1 MSCAPAGKVPS
12 PVMIRDRDFHSLTT
26 WLAECH
32 QPVLISH
39 ERPDGDSLG
48 AMAGMAQA
56 LSRQG
61 ADPVAALY
69 EPLPSKYGFLDSA
82 AKWHVWDDVRELVRG
97 DCDAVVLLDTCALA
111 QLEPVAE
118 FLTQAPR
125 TLVIDHH
132 ATRDP
137 IGMRAGDLRLFDD
150 TASATCLIVAE
161 WIRSIGVAFDEPLA
175 TALFT
180 GIATDCG
187 WFRFANTDART
198 MRLAAD
204 LVEAG
209 ADASGI
215 HAAIYQRDPPARLRL
230 IAHMLTHL
238 ELKADGQL
246 AVMYLRSTDFAETG
260 ADSNMASEL
269 VNEATRL
276 ASTEATLLFVEE
288 PDRTIRVNF
297 RSKRE
302 LDVSALARRFGGG
315 GHVRA
320 AGARLSGEW
329 GSVVSRVVAETI
341 EAL

>member
-1 MSCAPAGKVPS
+1 
-12 PVMIRDRDFHSLTT
+12 
-26 WLAECH
+26 
-32 QPVLISH
+32 
-39 ERPDGDSLG
+39 
-48 AMAGMAQA
+48 
-56 LSRQG
+56 
-61 ADPVAALY
+61 LY
-69 EPLPSKYGFLDSA
+69 EPLPSRYGFLDSA
-82 AKWHVWDDVRELVRG
+82 AKWHVWDEVRESVRSG
-97 DCDAVVLLDTCALA
+97 CDAVVLLDTCALA

-118 FLTQAPR
+118 FLAQAPR

-132 ATRDP
+132 ATHDP
-137 IGMRAGDLRLFDD
+137 IGMRAGDLRLFDE

-161 WIRSIGVAFDEPLA
+161 WIRTTGTPFDPPLA

-187 WFRFANTDART
+187 WFRFSNTDART

-204 LVEAG
+204 LVGAG

-230 IAHMLTHL
+230 IAHMLNHL
-238 ELKADGQL
+238 ELKADGKL

-260 ADSNMASEL
+260 SDSSMTSEL
-269 VNEATRL
+269 VNEAARL

-302 LDVSALARRFGGG
+302 LNVAALARRFGGG
-315 GHVRA
+315 GHARA
-320 AGARLSGEW
+320 AGARLYGEW
-329 GSVVSRVVAETI
+329 DHVVPRVIAETI